1 MTVLDAFDRA
11 AAMVTALVTAVRDDQ
26 WTRPTA
32 CADWDV
38 RGVVNHLAHGNA
50 KVAFWA
56 GAGPAA
62 PDGDYLGPD
71 PSPAFAAS
79 VVSARSVLAE
89 PGLFSRTVTTPLG
102 DVPGEFLVHM
112 RVNEYLA
119 HGWDIADATGQ
130 PTDLLPDLAES
141 ALAQW
146 RTRFGDRPRPPGGPF
161 GAEVPAPPEAA
172 ATAADRLAAVLG
184 RKAVGAP
191 E

>member
-1 MTVLDAFDRA
+1 
-11 AAMVTALVTAVRDDQ
+11 MVTGLVTAVGDDQ

-56 GAGPAA
+56 GSGPAA
-62 PDGDYLGPD
+62 PDGDYLGAD
-71 PSPAFAAS
+71 PQGAFAAS
-79 VVSARSVLAE
+79 VVSARSVLAT

-119 HGWDIADATGQ
+119 HGWDLADATGQ
-130 PTDLLPDLAES
+130 PTDLLPDLAEA
-141 ALAQW
+141 ALTQW
-146 RTRFGDRPRPPGGPF
+146 RARFGDRSRQPGGPF
-161 GAEVPAPPEAA
+161 GAEVAAPPG
-172 ATAADRLAAVLG
+172 ATAADRLAAFLG
-184 RKAVGAP
+184 RKPVVASG
-191 E
+191 